1 MSPDPP
7 PEPSERPP
15 PLPAADDALS
25 SAVASSEPPQ
35 HTLDPA
41 DWEEFRALG
50 HRMFDDMVDYLATL
64 RERPPWQPVPKG
76 VRERLAADP
85 LPRVG
90 QDAAKTYAQFKRD
103 ILPFPTGNLH
113 PRFWGWVR
121 GTGTPLAMV
130 AEMLAAGMNCHVAG
144 MDQSAALVER
154 QVIRWLA
161 EIMGFPPE
169 TSGLLTSGA
178 TAANLLGLAVARQA
192 RAGYDVRAEG
202 LQGGGG
208 GNGKD
213 ADESPREP
221 LVVYGSKELH
231 SWAQKTCELL
241 GLGNRA
247 LRRVAVGSD
256 YRMDL
261 DALRRAVA
269 ADRAAGHRPICVV
282 GTVGTVNTGATD
294 PLDALA
300 DFCAEEGLWFH
311 VDGAF
316 GALAALSPSL
326 RPQLRG
332 LERADSLGFDLHKWG
347 YLPYEVGCALV
358 RDPVAHRAAFSLAPD
373 YLKPTDRGLAV
384 ESLAFADLGI
394 QLSRGFR
401 ALKVWM
407 SLKTHG
413 ADGWARLIEQNV
425 AQVRYLAELVEQNP
439 RLELLAPVP
448 LNVVCFRY
456 LAPGLEDGPV
466 LDALNREIL
475 LRVQERGVA
484 VLSST
489 VLDGRWALRVAHT
502 NHRSRR
508 EDFDALVAAVVAEG
522 DTLRDGGGGGSS
534 SGNPEF
540 L

>member
-1 MSPDPP
+1 MGC
-7 PEPSERPP
+7 R
-15 PLPAADDALS
+15 PAA
-25 SAVASSEPPQ
+25 
-35 HTLDPA
+35 
-41 DWEEFRALG
+41 RG
-50 HRMFDDMVDYLATL
+50 L
-64 RERPPWQPVPKG
+64 R
-76 VRERLAADP
+76 
-85 LPRVG
+85 
-90 QDAAKTYAQFKRD
+90 
-103 ILPFPTGNLH
+103 
-113 PRFWGWVR
+113 
-121 GTGTPLAMV
+121 
-130 AEMLAAGMNCHVAG
+130 
-144 MDQSAALVER
+144 
-154 QVIRWLA
+154 
-161 EIMGFPPE
+161 
-169 TSGLLTSGA
+169 TSGA
-178 TAANLLGLAVARQA
+178 TAANRIGLPVARQA

-202 LQGGGG
+202 LQGGDGAEEA
-208 GNGKD
+208 NR
-213 ADESPREP
+213 PP
-221 LVVYGSKELH
+221 LVVYGSSELH

-247 LRRVAVGSD
+247 LRRVGVGSD
-256 YRMDL
+256 YRMDVA
-261 DALRRAVA
+261 ALRRAVA
-269 ADRAAGHRPICVV
+269 EDRAAGRQPLCVI

-300 DFCAEEGLWFH
+300 DLCLEEGLWFH

-316 GALAALSPSL
+316 GALAALSPAL
-326 RPQLRG
+326 RPRLRG
-332 LERADSLGFDLHKWG
+332 MGRADSLGFDLHKWG

-413 ADGWARLIEQNV
+413 ADGWAQLIEQNV
-425 AQVRYLAELVEQNP
+425 AQARYFAGLVEAHP

-448 LNVVCFRY
+448 LNIVCFRY
-456 LAPGLEDGPV
+456 VAPGRAGTA

-489 VLDGRWALRVAHT
+489 VLHGRWALRVANT

-508 EDFDALVAAVVAEG
+508 EDFDALAAAVVAEG
-522 DTLRDGGGGGSS
+522 DALAGDHP
-534 SGNPEF
+534 GNR
-540 L
+540 